1 MGAHP
6 VREKEPGGGARLLE
20 EEPTSR
26 DGAMTVGGA
35 ISPWG
40 GTRSPGGGTRSP
52 GGGARLGGKARL
64 LQRTNVPWGWSHNS
78 GENPDFLEV
87 ELGLVGMG
95 PSLQQEPELNG
106 LGQAF

>member
-26 DGAMTVGGA
+26 GGAMTGGGA

-40 GTRSPGGGTRSP
+40 GTRSPGGG
-52 GGGARLGGKARL
+52 ARTGGKARL
-64 LQRTNVPWGWSHNS
+64 LQRTNVSWGWSHNS

-95 PSLQQEPELNG
+95 PSLQQEPELIG
-106 LGQAF
+106 LGQAS